1 MQRARSKENKEIKKQ
16 EIKDKAIILFLE
28 NTKELPSVS
37 QIANACNMS
46 KGALYTYFK
55 TKEEIFLDVL
65 TDEYFSWFKSCKEII
80 SSEND
85 FKILLDK
92 TFNPIF
98 KNILLLELASKM
110 TQVIEV
116 NSSLERTVEFK
127 LFLGEAIDEL
137 STQLNKKFN
146 ISKDIILKNL
156 IESFTVIVGAYQT
169 SLIPHEDLRKR
180 VSYAFL
186 FPDFERHA
194 KGLLRKVWQF

>member
-37 QIANACNMS
+37 QIANVCNMS

-65 TDEYFSWFKSCKEII
+65 TDEYFSWFKFCKEII

-85 FKILLDK
+85 FKLLLDK
-92 TFNPIF
+92 IFNPIF
-98 KNILLLELASKM
+98 KNQLLLELASKM

-127 LFLGEAIDEL
+127 LFLGEAINEL
-137 STQLNKKFN
+137 SSELNKKFN

-186 FPDFERHA
+186 LPDFERHA
-194 KGLLRKVWQF
+194 KSLLRKVWQF

>member
-37 QIANACNMS
+37 QIAKACNMS

-65 TDEYFSWFKSCKEII
+65 TDEYYSWFKYCRESIQ
-80 SSEND
+80 ENTD
-85 FKILLDK
+85 FKLLLDN
-92 TFNPIF
+92 TFALIF
-98 KNILLLELASKM
+98 QNKLLLELASKM

-116 NSSLERTVEFK
+116 NSSLEKTVEFK

-137 STQLNKKFN
+137 SINLSKKFN
-146 ISKDIILKNL
+146 ISKDIILKNF

-180 VSYAFL
+180 VPYGFL
-186 FPDFERHA
+186 FPDFEKHA